1 MKQIRRPKVT
11 LPTLSPTGIAGKEA
25 MRRETVFQQSRKLT
39 DVNTDFST
47 YWGNADVR
55 GALWAMHGR
64 SCAYCDREL
73 PGNDRGD
80 VEHFRPKS
88 IYWWLAY
95 SFDNYLLA
103 CSVCNSAYK
112 GEKFPLLS
120 RHRSYDYASRERLAR
135 EGRALIDPSLDLID
149 GSFGIDFTADWKRK
163 GFPITLRQTIRRT
176 EKKRCQETL
185 SFFRINLDSELR
197 KARLVAVHVALN
209 LIEKANEGDVE
220 SRDELRQK
228 AVRFCPHSFAIR
240 QAIMLKGRPEYL
252 PTLEEEVQWLLSDL
266 VELLVLSLDSL
277 EQFPA
282 SPTEA
287 DRRDRCAW
295 ALAVLVRDPP
305 ALTREAIRT
314 RLEQEKVWTT
324 VEPFYNLIA

>member
-1 MKQIRRPKVT
+1 VKRIRRPNVN

-25 MRRETVFQQSRKLT
+25 TRRETVFQESQKLT

-95 SFDNYLLA
+95 RFDNYLLA

-120 RHRSYDYASRERLAR
+120 RHRAIDYAKRDRLAR
-135 EGRALIDPSLDLID
+135 EGRALIDPSLDLMD
-149 GSFGIDFTADWKRK
+149 GWFGIDFAADWKRK
-163 GFPITLRQTIRRT
+163 GFPITISQTIRRT
-176 EKKRCQETL
+176 EKKRCQETAT
-185 SFFRINLDSELR
+185 FFRLNLDAELR
-197 KARLVAVHVALN
+197 KARLIAVHVALN
-209 LIEKANEGDVE
+209 LIEKANGGDVE
-220 SRDELRQK
+220 SRNEVRKK
-228 AVRFCPHSFAIR
+228 AVRFSPHSFAIR

-252 PTLEEEVQWLLSDL
+252 PTLEEEVEWLINDL
-266 VELLVLSLDSL
+266 VELLVLSLDAL
-277 EQFPA
+277 NEFPG
-282 SPTEA
+282 STTETE
-287 DRRDRCAW
+287 RRDRCAW
-295 ALAVLVRDPP
+295 ALAVLVKDPP

-314 RLEQEKVWTT
+314 RLEKEQVWST